1 VRPIDPDSQPWH
13 FVPANPEAEVRFRRW
28 NLVIIILL
36 AMLVLGLFLT
46 VVVPK
51 PGADT
56 TFASKAPAKASTTHR
71 P

>member
-1 VRPIDPDSQPWH
+1 MRPIDPNSQPWH
-13 FVPANPEAEVRFRRW
+13 FVPVNPGAELRFRRW

-36 AMLVLGLFLT
+36 GMLVLGLFLT

-51 PGADT
+51 PNAGT
-56 TFASKAPAKASTTHR
+56 SFASKTPAKASTTHR

>member
-28 NLVIIILL
+28 NLVIIFLL
-36 AMLVLGLFLT
+36 GMLVLGLFLT

-51 PGADT
+51 PGTDT
-56 TFASKAPAKASTTHR
+56 SFASKTPAKASTTHR